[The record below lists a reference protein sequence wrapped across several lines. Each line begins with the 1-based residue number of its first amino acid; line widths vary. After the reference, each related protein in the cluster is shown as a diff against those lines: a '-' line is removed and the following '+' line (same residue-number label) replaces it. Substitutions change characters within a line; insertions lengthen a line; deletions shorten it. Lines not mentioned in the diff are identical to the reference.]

1 MKIPC
6 LLAIVVTL
14 LCSGCKP
21 VTVEVDTSYGT
32 VAGIRSQGQNRFLGI
47 PYARPPRGE
56 LRWAAP
62 QPPIPW
68 EGSLDAS
75 RKGPACTQY
84 GVGIPVTV
92 GPDEDCLSLNIWTPA
107 TPGPHPVLIWVHGG
121 GLIAGSSNEL
131 QYDGSA
137 LAKAQNLMVVSV
149 NYRLLTEGFLA
160 LPAT

>member
-1 MKIPC
+1 
-6 LLAIVVTL
+6 
-14 LCSGCKP
+14 
-21 VTVEVDTSYGT
+21 
-32 VAGIRSQGQNRFLGI
+32 
-47 PYARPPRGE
+47 
-56 LRWAAP
+56 
-62 QPPIPW
+62 
-68 EGSLDAS
+68 
-75 RKGPACTQY
+75 KGPACTQY

-149 NYRLLTEGFLA
+149 NYRLLTEGFFA
-160 LPAT
+160 LPATGTRPAITGNQAMRDLLLALQWVQSEIAHFGGDPGNITLFGE